1 MITQDARALLE
12 KANTHVAKCLEG
24 AAGFTISR
32 SHYEVTLEHLF
43 LKFLEEG
50 SGDLV
55 KILRY
60 FEVDPGAVES
70 RLLATVEGFRSGNSG
85 RPSFSPMMLNTLE
98 QAFLVGSVEYEQEL
112 IRSGTILVAA
122 LRATDI
128 TPFRPY
134 MDLMEPI
141 QLDEL
146 RRSFGSIV
154 AGSEEDKAPT
164 GRFARPRA
172 AAKPGEPGAPA
183 GEGSALDQFTLDFTA
198 AARAGE
204 IDPVYARD
212 DEIRQ
217 MIDILTRRRKN
228 NPILVGEAGVGKTAL
243 VEGLALRVVAG
254 DVPKSLQGVE
264 LHVLDLGL
272 LQAGAGVKGEF
283 ENRLKSVIAEIKES
297 EIPIVTFIDEAHT
310 MIGAG
315 GSAGQGDAANL
326 LKPALARGELRTIA
340 ATTWS
345 EYKKYFE
352 KDPALARRFQLV
364 KVDEPDVP
372 RAVTMMRGIK
382 EKFEA
387 AHEVVILD
395 TAVEAAVNLSEQYI
409 SGRQLPDKSVDLIDT
424 SCARV
429 RIGLSSKP
437 VVIDDLDRRIE
448 YWELELK
455 ARTRDVEGG
464 TVEDD
469 GTIADLEAK
478 LAKAREERA
487 ELVVHW
493 EREQE
498 AVAAVE
504 AARGGGVAAEA
515 VVETATEEEA
525 PAAETEEETAPAKTD
540 ESEPPADDTPD
551 EPAGEEPDISVE
563 TEPPPSLE
571 DALARLA
578 EVQGTP
584 PMIPLEVTPDVIAS
598 VVADWTGIPV
608 GQMVKDQARAVL
620 DLEQTLGHRIL
631 GQDDA
636 LAVMAQG
643 IRAAK
648 AGLSNPNTPI
658 GCFLLVGPSGV
669 GKTEAGLGLAET
681 LFGGERFLTTI
692 NMSEFMEAHTVS
704 RLIGSPPGYVGY
716 GEGGRL
722 TEAVR
727 QHPYSVVLLDEVEKS
742 HPDVMNLFYQ
752 VFDKGSLADGEG
764 RDIDFKNTVLVMT
777 SNIST
782 DTIVEMC
789 SGEPW
794 PEPDEL
800 VEAIRPELSERF
812 KPALLARMTIV
823 PFYPLN
829 AETMRRIVD
838 LKLAGVATRLR
849 ETAKI
854 ELSTTPGLADWIADR
869 CTVEETGARNV
880 EHVIQNQVLPGVSKE
895 ILSRMAEDQPINR
908 ISIDVGDDDIPSYR
922 LE

>member
-1 MITQDARALLE
+1 
-12 KANTHVAKCLEG
+12 
-24 AAGFTISR
+24 
-32 SHYEVTLEHLF
+32 
-43 LKFLEEG
+43 
-50 SGDLV
+50 
-55 KILRY
+55 
-60 FEVDPGAVES
+60 
-70 RLLATVEGFRSGNSG
+70 
-85 RPSFSPMMLNTLE
+85 
-98 QAFLVGSVEYEQEL
+98 
-112 IRSGTILVAA
+112 
-122 LRATDI
+122 
-128 TPFRPY
+128 
-134 MDLMEPI
+134 
-141 QLDEL
+141 
-146 RRSFGSIV
+146 
-154 AGSEEDKAPT
+154 
-164 GRFARPRA
+164 
-172 AAKPGEPGAPA
+172 
-183 GEGSALDQFTLDFTA
+183 
-198 AARAGE
+198 
-204 IDPVYARD
+204 
-212 DEIRQ
+212 
-217 MIDILTRRRKN
+217 
-228 NPILVGEAGVGKTAL
+228 
-243 VEGLALRVVAG
+243 
-254 DVPKSLQGVE
+254 
-264 LHVLDLGL
+264 
-272 LQAGAGVKGEF
+272 
-283 ENRLKSVIAEIKES
+283 
-297 EIPIVTFIDEAHT
+297 
-310 MIGAG
+310 
-315 GSAGQGDAANL
+315 
-326 LKPALARGELRTIA
+326 
-340 ATTWS
+340 
-345 EYKKYFE
+345 
-352 KDPALARRFQLV
+352 
-364 KVDEPDVP
+364 
-372 RAVTMMRGIK
+372 
-382 EKFEA
+382 
-387 AHEVVILD
+387 
-395 TAVEAAVNLSEQYI
+395 
-409 SGRQLPDKSVDLIDT
+409 
-424 SCARV
+424 
-429 RIGLSSKP
+429 
-437 VVIDDLDRRIE
+437 
-448 YWELELK
+448 
-455 ARTRDVEGG
+455 
-464 TVEDD
+464 
-469 GTIADLEAK
+469 
-478 LAKAREERA
+478 
-487 ELVVHW
+487 
-493 EREQE
+493 
-498 AVAAVE
+498 
-504 AARGGGVAAEA
+504 
-515 VVETATEEEA
+515 
-525 PAAETEEETAPAKTD
+525 APAKTD